1 MDSKF
6 QAKLQIGDVFTFDL
20 LDNIG
25 SVALAA
31 GSEVTQEVLD
41 RLQATGTSRLFV
53 GPSKEESDNLAAAII
68 EGNYNSS
75 HTNALASIADDAPEL
90 LLNVASELSAGH
102 RIDGETID
110 FLVAGYEAIANED
123 PDVVL
128 AHAMADAQDNQV
140 VPLRSLRMCAM
151 SVVGATRMG
160 VSKSDRRQVGRAA
173 LLHDI
178 SLPLNWPELLTKIR
192 NDPRDSQRALEEYG
206 THPFRSADLLR
217 SGLVGVTD
225 LELTI
230 VTQVHEQCD
239 GTGFPRKHK
248 RHILHPLS
256 RLVNVVDAYLTLTDD
271 SHPDGGI
278 MPADALAYLVLHALY
293 GAFDRD
299 CVQALVRSAAVYPVG
314 SEVKLSNNETGTV
327 MRSRDGDYLRPI
339 VRLHTPESETLD
351 LSRSQHHIVE
361 PVGAKGKRLSKSRIH
376 KPLWRTF

>member
-6 QAKLQIGDVFTFDL
+6 QSKLQVGETYTFDL

-25 SVALAA
+25 SVVLAA
-31 GSEVTQEVLD
+31 GSEVTQEFLD
-41 RLQATGTSRLFV
+41 RLHGTGRSRLFV
-53 GPSKEESDNLAAAII
+53 GPSKEENDSLAATTVR
-68 EGNYNSS
+68 GNYNSS
-75 HTNALASIADDAPEL
+75 HTNALASIADDAREL
-90 LLNVASELSAGH
+90 LANVAGELAAGH
-102 RIDGETID
+102 RIDSESID
-110 FLVAGYEAIANED
+110 FLVSGYEAIANED
-123 PDVVL
+123 ADVVL
-128 AHAMADAQDNQV
+128 AHAMADSQANQV
-140 VPLRSLRMCAM
+140 VPMRSLRMCAM
-151 SVVGATRMG
+151 SIVGATRMG
-160 VSKSDRRQVGRAA
+160 VPKDERRQVGRAA
-173 LLHDI
+173 LLHDV
-178 SLPLNWPELLTKIR
+178 SLPFNWPELLSKIR
-192 NDPRDSQRALEEYG
+192 SAPSDLKPAFEEYG
-206 THPFRSADLLR
+206 MHPFRSADMLR
-217 SGLVGVTD
+217 AGLVGVTD

-256 RLVNVVDAYLTLTDD
+256 RLVNVVDAYLTLTDE

-327 MRSRDGDYLRPI
+327 MRSRGGDYLQPI
-339 VRLHTPESETLD
+339 VRLHSPQSETLD
-351 LSRSQHHIVE
+351 LSRSQHHIVA
-361 PVGAKGKRLSKSRIH
+361 PVGAKGKRLPKSRIH